1 MASTNSDNR
10 FFSTALGQIVRRRRM
25 TRTFEGGPSLEDL
38 TKLGELALRA
48 PSAGF
53 SQGAHLLILVG
64 EDLQRFW
71 QVSGV
76 GAWFGK
82 TSPGVLDAQAVI
94 LVLADES
101 AYTNRYSEGDKA
113 GHGLEKAENWV
124 KPMWLTDAALVTHNL
139 LLLIEEQRW
148 GALLF
153 DLFVEPRKLLDAFEV
168 PANVHCAGVV
178 AVGYRHPQDQPSG
191 TPTQR
196 QRKASVDLLHIGTWN
211 THIGDSLG

>member
-1 MASTNSDNR
+1 MASTNPNR
-10 FFSTALGQIVRRRRM
+10 FFSTALGQIIRRRRM
-25 TRTFEGGPSLEDL
+25 TRTFDGGPSLEDL

-71 QVSGV
+71 RESGS
-76 GAWFGK
+76 GDWFATK
-82 TSPGVLDAQAVI
+82 SPGVLSAQAVI

-101 AYTNRYSEGDKA
+101 AYTNRYSQSDKA
-113 GHGLEKAENWV
+113 GHGLEEAENWG
-124 KPMWLTDAALVTHNL
+124 KPTWLTDAALVTQNL

-153 DLFVEPRKLLDAFEV
+153 DLFKEPRKLLETFGV
-168 PANVHCAGVV
+168 PPKVHCAGVV
-178 AVGYRHPQDQPSG
+178 AVGFRHSEDQKSG
-191 TPTQR
+191 SPTR
-196 QRKASVDLLHIGTWN
+196 LPRKASVDLLHIGTWN
-211 THIGDSLG
+211 THIDDSLD

>member
-1 MASTNSDNR
+1 
-10 FFSTALGQIVRRRRM
+10 M
-25 TRTFEGGPSLEDL
+25 TRTFDGGPSLEDL
-38 TKLGELALRA
+38 KELGELALRA

-64 EDLQRFW
+64 DDLQRFW

-82 TSPGVLDAQAVI
+82 TSPGVLEAQSVI

-124 KPMWLTDAALVTHNL
+124 KPMWLTDAALVTQNL

-153 DLFVEPRKLLDAFEV
+153 DLFVEPRNFLMHLRFLQMSIAPVLSLSAIDTHRINPLALRRN
-168 PANVHCAGVV
+168 ANARRPLIYCTSEPGI
-178 AVGYRHPQDQPSG
+178 
-191 TPTQR
+191 PTLR
-196 QRKASVDLLHIGTWN
+196 TLWAKKN
-211 THIGDSLG
+211 LGSQV

>member
-1 MASTNSDNR
+1 
-10 FFSTALGQIVRRRRM
+10 M
-25 TRTFEGGPSLEDL
+25 TRTFDGGPSLEDL
-38 TKLGELALRA
+38 KELGELALRA

-64 EDLQRFW
+64 DDLQRFW
-71 QVSGV
+71 QVSGG

-82 TSPGVLDAQAVI
+82 TSPGVLEAQSVI

-124 KPMWLTDAALVTHNL
+124 KPMWLTDAALVTQNL

-196 QRKASVDLLHIGTWN
+196 KRKASVDLLHFGTWN
-211 THIGDSLG
+211 THIEDPLG

>member
-1 MASTNSDNR
+1 
-10 FFSTALGQIVRRRRM
+10 M
-25 TRTFEGGPSLEDL
+25 TRSFEGGPSLEDL
-38 TKLGELALRA
+38 RKLGELALRA

-53 SQGAHLLILVG
+53 SQGAHLLILMG
-64 EDLQRFW
+64 EDLQKFW
-71 QVSGV
+71 QVSGI
-76 GAWFGK
+76 GTWFAK
-82 TSPGVLDAQAVI
+82 TSPGVLDAQAVF

-101 AYTNRYSEGDKA
+101 AYTDRYSEGDKA

-124 KPMWLTDAALVTHNL
+124 KPMWLTDAALVTQNL

-168 PANVHCAGVV
+168 PAKVQCAGVV

-196 QRKASVDLLHIGTWN
+196 QRKASVDLIHFGTWN
-211 THIGDSLG
+211 DQTDSTLG